1 MDELL
6 QAFSFPLA
14 LVAVM
19 GLAAEPSVGGWPG
32 WSEGLGQG
40 HGGARPSGSAHGP
53 RELVYA
59 AGLPAEVQV
68 EVKHQNPIFCHLVKL

>member
-19 GLAAEPSVGGWPG
+19 GLAAEPVAGGWPG
-32 WSEGLGQG
+32 WMRAGSR
-40 HGGARPSGSAHGP
+40 ARRSRPWAVPTGP
-53 RELVYA
+53 RLVYA

-68 EVKHQNPIFCHLVKL
+68 EVKHQNPIFVTL